1 MKVATTLHASTAC
14 TLIPWFLIPESP
26 RWLAQNDKVE
36 ESMKVLLKMAKINGK
51 NLSNSDEMEIR
62 NLVTKIAEES
72 QNTEGKLRFG
82 TLTPLD
88 MFKHGQLLKSLILL

>member
-1 MKVATTLHASTAC
+1 
-14 TLIPWFLIPESP
+14 
-26 RWLAQNDKVE
+26 
-36 ESMKVLLKMAKINGK
+36 MKVLLKMARINGK
-51 NLSNSDEMEIR
+51 NLSNNDEKEIR

-72 QNTEGKLRFG
+72 QNTEGKLKFG